1 MEKMILS
8 PNIRLALAINFS
20 GYVFTEMFTK
30 NKNLDYSDSFLN
42 KDKNTPFTLKV
53 LNNEIKMVKMTNI
66 F

>member
-1 MEKMILS
+1 M
-8 PNIRLALAINFS
+8 
-20 GYVFTEMFTK
+20 
-30 NKNLDYSDSFLN
+30 DYSDSFLN